1 MASYLLDTN
10 VLVRFLTDDHA
21 EHLAETKELFTRAE
35 KGEHSL
41 AIVSLV
47 VAETIFVLRSVYK
60 HDYKEIAGRLQIF
73 LSQRWLKVEERQ
85 ILLAAL
91 SLLAIGT
98 HFVDAYL
105 AARANSDTVEIYTFD
120 KKLKKMAAGS

>member
-10 VLVRFLTDDHA
+10 VLVRFLTGDNA
-21 EHLAETKELFTRAE
+21 EHLAETRELFALAE

-41 AIVSLV
+41 SIAPLV

-60 HDYKEIAGRLQIF
+60 HEYKEISGRLQI
-73 LSQRWLKVEERQ
+73 LISQRWLKVEERQ
-85 ILLAAL
+85 ILLTAL
-91 SLLAIGT
+91 SLLADGT

-105 AARANSDTVEIYTFD
+105 AAKAKAESVELFTFD
-120 KKLKKMAAGS
+120 RKLKKMTQGS